1 MEANQTSMKW
11 KRPSPVMRISTGAKS
26 QIQLHTHRSDQSRN
40 CDGESKLPSSESVRK
55 RPRSLDQIM
64 EGSLTGSL
72 LRNTLIK
79 DLRVKRVF
87 SPTSDPPEN
96 VNDHQKLGIEFRSHE
111 PENGPKAAKNDE
123 LESSGNGIS
132 CSGPNVAVSES
143 IGTENSEMG
152 FVLDDASLKSPAS
165 KGIGGSAQ
173 QCAQKSSPDAKA
185 NSFRVNVDYQT
196 KSVLKPRQ
204 RVFKAPGS
212 FSYRRL
218 LPYLNDMAKD
228 NSCMLEFRQQPN
240 LNKGLEGK
248 PFQGKRASENQAGF
262 LHQFNE
268 QKLSRE
274 CPTNGS
280 SAQLETV
287 QVSSNDTSNDS
298 VVSESPSMTLV
309 EECRSKPPVDEQVEI
324 CDLGFSC
331 KVQKLNSPSPFSSS
345 AVEDSL
351 VNKDHVIDVYA
362 DGDTPVENAGTA
374 DKAVN
379 GFPGEAQNVKDINPN
394 SHSIVEECY
403 SCKDGEVGQNIN
415 RLQNDRMRKNDM
427 GYLCK
432 DQNPNHLDE
441 QRIGN
446 AGDILN
452 QIDDSNEDDCQMTP
466 PDAEILGK
474 LKGEVKGVSEEG
486 YVLQSTNEGSEK
498 PSTAFNHR
506 DVPSVD
512 IKRHESTPKRN
523 LVLNPCSRLK
533 LFRSPGSISYRRLLP
548 FLMDMEK
555 TNSAANTDKD
565 LKQKQLSPV
574 TPNQQETPMDKSEG
588 LKFQSKHQICD
599 PGTLPTPQLVT
610 ANGSS
615 NDGGQNLTSPE
626 HVPESQMPIDLQEEH
641 YAEQAVSGKQSKLET
656 RPEIMSFEQETD
668 APVTLLCPSTC
679 EATSIKDGAI
689 SVSDS
694 LSDKPEEEGTS
705 SRTALSNGG
714 KPLQANSLSQ
724 NSSEIAATVSS
735 GIHEVGPRKGIL
747 KRNPRGCRGLCS
759 CLNCASFRLHA
770 ERAFEFS
777 RNQMQDAEEVALDL
791 MKELSN
797 LRKILELSAASAT
810 NPSMN
815 LNEVKEACRR
825 ASEAEGIARNR
836 LGEMNYELNIHSRV
850 TCLQEPS
857 VTFANYVEEKVITK
871 EKFSSS

>member
-1 MEANQTSMKW
+1 MKW

-26 QIQLHTHRSDQSRN
+26 QIQLHTHRSGQARN
-40 CDGESKLPSSESVRK
+40 CDGDSKLPSSEPLRK

-96 VNDHQKLGIEFRSHE
+96 VNVHQKLGIGFGSHE
-111 PENGPKAAKNDE
+111 PENGPKAAKNDG
-123 LESSGNGIS
+123 LESSGYGIS
-132 CSGPNVAVSES
+132 RSGPNVADSES
-143 IGTENSEMG
+143 IGTGNSEMG
-152 FVLDDASLKSPAS
+152 FVLHDASLKSPAS
-165 KGIGGSAQ
+165 NGIGGFVQ

-280 SAQLETV
+280 SAPLETV

-298 VVSESPSMTLV
+298 VVSESPSMTVV

-331 KVQKLNSPSPFSSS
+331 KVQKLNSPSPSSSS

-362 DGDTPVENAGTA
+362 GGDAPVENAGTA
-374 DKAVN
+374 NKAGN
-379 GFPGEAQNVKDINPN
+379 EFPGEAQNVKDINPI

-403 SCKDGEVGQNIN
+403 SCKDSEVGQNIN
-415 RLQNDRMRKNDM
+415 RLQNDGMRKNDM

-432 DQNPNHLDE
+432 DQNPNHLNE
-441 QRIGN
+441 QRVGN

-452 QIDDSNEDDCQMTP
+452 QIDDSNEDDVQMTP

-474 LKGEVKGVSEEG
+474 LKGEVKRVSEEG

-574 TPNQQETPMDKSEG
+574 TPNQQETLMDKSNG

-626 HVPESQMPIDLQEEH
+626 HARESQMPIDLQDEP
-641 YAEQAVSGKQSKLET
+641 YQSVKDGAISISELET
-656 RPEIMSFEQETD
+656 RPEIMSSEQET
-668 APVTLLCPSTC
+668 VTLLCPSTC

-694 LSDKPEEEGTS
+694 LSYKPEEEGTS

-735 GIHEVGPRKGIL
+735 VVHEVGPRKGIL

-777 RNQMQDAEEVALDL
+777 RNQMLDAEEVAFDL

-797 LRKILELSAASAT
+797 LRKILELTAASAT

-836 LGEMNYELNIHSRV
+836 LGEMNYDLNIHSKV
-850 TCLQEPS
+850 TCFQEPS
-857 VTFANYVEEKVITK
+857 VTFANYVEEKVIPK

>member
-26 QIQLHTHRSDQSRN
+26 QIQLHTHRSGQARN
-40 CDGESKLPSSESVRK
+40 CDGDSKLPSSEPLRK

-72 LRNTLIK
+72 LRNALIK

-96 VNDHQKLGIEFRSHE
+96 VNVHQKLGIGFGSQE
-111 PENGPKAAKNDE
+111 PENGPKAAKNDG
-123 LESSGNGIS
+123 LESSGYGIS
-132 CSGPNVAVSES
+132 RSGPNVADSES

-152 FVLDDASLKSPAS
+152 FVLHDASLKSPAS
-165 KGIGGSAQ
+165 KGIGAQ

-240 LNKGLEGK
+240 LNQGLEGK

-268 QKLSRE
+268 QKLSGE
-274 CPTNGS
+274 CPSNGS
-280 SAQLETV
+280 SAQLETA
-287 QVSSNDTSNDS
+287 QVSSNETSNDS
-298 VVSESPSMTLV
+298 VVSESPSMTVV

-331 KVQKLNSPSPFSSS
+331 KVQKLNSPSPSSPS

-362 DGDTPVENAGTA
+362 DGDAPVENAGTA
-374 DKAVN
+374 NKAGN
-379 GFPGEAQNVKDINPN
+379 EFPGKAENVKDINPI

-403 SCKDGEVGQNIN
+403 SCKDSEVGQNIN
-415 RLQNDRMRKNDM
+415 RLQNDGMRKNDM

-432 DQNPNHLDE
+432 DQNPNHLNE
-441 QRIGN
+441 QRVGK
-446 AGDILN
+446 AGDLLN
-452 QIDDSNEDDCQMTP
+452 QIDDSNEDDVQMTP
-466 PDAEILGK
+466 PDAEILGE
-474 LKGEVKGVSEEG
+474 LKGEVKRLGEEG

-512 IKRHESTPKRN
+512 IKGHESTPKRN
-523 LVLNPCSRLK
+523 MVLNPCSRLK

-555 TNSAANTDKD
+555 TNSAANLDKD

-574 TPNQQETPMDKSEG
+574 TPNQQETPMDKSNG
-588 LKFQSKHQICD
+588 LKFQSKHQVCD

-615 NDGGQNLTSPE
+615 KDGGQNLTSPE
-626 HVPESQMPIDLQEEH
+626 HFRESQMPIDLQDEH
-641 YAEQAVSGKQSKLET
+641 YQSVKDGAISISELET
-656 RPEIMSFEQETD
+656 RPEIMSSEQET
-668 APVTLLCPSTC
+668 VTLLCPSTC

-694 LSDKPEEEGTS
+694 LSYKPEEEGIS

-777 RNQMQDAEEVALDL
+777 RNQMLDAEEVAFDL

-797 LRKILELSAASAT
+797 LRKILELTAASAT

-836 LGEMNYELNIHSRV
+836 LGEMNYDLNIHSKV
-850 TCLQEPS
+850 TCFQEPS
-857 VTFANYVEEKVITK
+857 VTFANYVEEKVIPK